1 VTPEQIVVNE
11 INAVIDSLPE
21 EDRSQVRLIA
31 GKLQGMLIMDGRTAL
46 ALALVGAQLAAY
58 PGPSP

>member
-1 VTPEQIVVNE
+1 MTPEQTVVNE
-11 INAVIDSLPE
+11 INAMIDSLPE

-31 GKLQGMLIMDGRTAL
+31 GKLQGMLIVDGRTAL

-58 PGPSP
+58 PSP